1 MYSRNWPR
9 HLLALSLFLPLG
21 TATACGPDFPLR
33 LLGDR
38 AMTLGEL
45 PEGSFQFEVNRLGKV
60 ITGLKPA
67 AATAMSRDYESD
79 LDPYVQARINAE
91 QLGSTDAQRA
101 QVTRLRTLQDAH
113 QVLAESAGLAPELS
127 LYTAGA
133 VAFNA
138 GDTATAA
145 TTSARCWRSR
155 PTSAPQ
161 QHRAAYSLGR
171 ALMAINQQAIEQNQD
186 ASQDLLQQ
194 ARQAFIQARQLSVDG
209 FSDPLELGIASL
221 GEEARVVRQ
230 AGDWNSAVELYATQ
244 SRQGSPVGYSS
255 SSN

>member
-1 MYSRNWPR
+1 MYSRNWSR

-60 ITGLKPA
+60 IAGLKPA
-67 AATAMSRDYESD
+67 AQTGMSRDYDSD

-91 QLGSTDAQRA
+91 QVGLTDLQRA

-113 QVLAESAGLAPELS
+113 QVVAESAGLAPELG

-138 GDTATAA
+138 GMRPRRP

-155 PTSAPQ
+155 PISVPYAAPGPLTRSAG
-161 QHRAAYSLGR
+161 H
-171 ALMAINQQAIEQNQD
+171 
-186 ASQDLLQQ
+186 
-194 ARQAFIQARQLSVDG
+194 
-209 FSDPLELGIASL
+209 
-221 GEEARVVRQ
+221 
-230 AGDWNSAVELYATQ
+230 
-244 SRQGSPVGYSS
+244 
-255 SSN
+255 